1 MKTDNDQ
8 KFTEGS
14 RNSKATNAIHSHH
27 KHHRSEQHDGI
38 IIDQYAYCSGM
49 RSWNPSFK
57 VSFAVT
63 LLVLCIVFD
72 NPFTSCLI
80 LAASAYLIICKG
92 GVPFRSYLS
101 IQTIPLTFILLGT
114 IAIGIDFS
122 KELIGDYHLFLGFG
136 YLYTDAERM
145 KQMLFLIIKVFAA
158 INALQMMTLS
168 TPSSEIITVL
178 RKAHIPKLIIELMHM
193 IYRYIFILFD
203 VYNKMKNSAASRL
216 GYCDFKTSCDTFG
229 HIAGNMFLISMRKAN
244 IYYDAMEA
252 RCFDGDLTF
261 LEEHKKVRTKH
272 CLAAVVFLI
281 ILSTIY
287 FLTK

>member
-1 MKTDNDQ
+1 MNTNTDQ
-8 KFTEGS
+8 RST
-14 RNSKATNAIHSHH
+14 AIHSHRN
-27 KHHRSEQHDGI
+27 HHRNEHHEGI
-38 IIDQYAYCSGM
+38 IIDRYAYCSGM
-49 RSWNPSFK
+49 RSWNPGFK

-80 LAASAYLIICKG
+80 LAASAYLIISKG
-92 GVPFRSYLS
+92 GVPFRSYLF

-122 KELIGDYHLFLGFG
+122 KELIGDYRIFLGFG
-136 YLYTDAERM
+136 YLYTTVEKM

-178 RKAHIPKLIIELMHM
+178 RKAHVPKLIIELMHM
-193 IYRYIFILFD
+193 IYRYIFILLD
-203 VYNKMKNSAASRL
+203 VYNKMKNSAASRM

-261 LEEHKKVRTKH
+261 LEEHKELRTSH
-272 CLAAVVFLI
+272 CLAAVAFLI
-281 ILSTIY
+281 ALSTIY